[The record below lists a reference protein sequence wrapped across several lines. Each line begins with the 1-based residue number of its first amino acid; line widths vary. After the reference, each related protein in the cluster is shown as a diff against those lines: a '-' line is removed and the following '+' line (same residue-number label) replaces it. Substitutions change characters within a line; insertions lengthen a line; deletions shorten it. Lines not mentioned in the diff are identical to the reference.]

1 MPYTL
6 ATIPDWV
13 KKMPKRAQEI
23 WVNAFNA
30 AVKQYD
36 DEETAFKIAIAA
48 VKNKYKQNE
57 RGEWIL
63 KEIEEAEWDV
73 KYIND
78 LPDDCFAVILP
89 DGEKDEEGK
98 TVPRT
103 LRYFPYK
110 NADGEIDLPHLRN
123 ALARLP
129 QAKIPEEYRRKAE
142 QVLKAAAK
150 KMKVGEYAEE
160 LEDKELFEALSI
172 DEGSKRAK
180 VVILNSGWSKNKRF
194 YSPEVLNEAVLL
206 FEGAK
211 CYLDHEDVKGIVN
224 RSVRELAGFYE
235 NVYFTNN
242 RLEGDLQFLDTEAG
256 KIGLALAQESI
267 KHNKPLAG
275 LSLKGLGKLR
285 KTEEGHIVEELKKV
299 NSVDI
304 VSEPAAGGE
313 FIKLYESIMEDDEM
327 KDLTIEK
334 LKTERP
340 DLVQEI
346 VDEVEERVY
355 GKKTEVDKQ
364 LKEIKEQNEKLAK
377 EISEWKTYGQIKETE
392 TILEKELSKSELPDI
407 AKDRIRK
414 LFEGKVA
421 KIEDILESIKT
432 EKEYIAKIA
441 GEKQVN
447 VGNSGKSE
455 VEEQNKEKYEAKLRE
470 VYEAMGYS
478 VSEIDE
484 LLKIKRGK

>member
-6 ATIPDWV
+6 LTIPDWV
-13 KKMPKRAQEI
+13 KKMPKGAQEI

-30 AVKQYD
+30 AMEQYD
-36 DEETAFKIAIAA
+36 DEETAFKVAIAA

-63 KEIEEAEWDV
+63 KE
-73 KYIND
+73 K
-78 LPDDCFAVILP
+78 
-89 DGEKDEEGK
+89 
-98 TVPRT
+98 
-103 LRYFPYK
+103 
-110 NADGEIDLPHLRN
+110 
-123 ALARLP
+123 
-129 QAKIPEEYRRKAE
+129 
-142 QVLKAAAK
+142 VLKAAAK

-160 LEDKELFEALSI
+160 VEDKELFEALTV
-172 DEGSKRAK
+172 DTDTNRAR
-180 VVILNSGWSKNKRF
+180 VILLKSGWSKNKRF
-194 YSPEVLNEAVLL
+194 YSPDVLGEAVSL

-211 CYLDHEDVKGIVN
+211 CYLDHEDVKGISN

-235 NVYFTNN
+235 NVAFINN

-285 KTEEGHIVEELKKV
+285 KTEEGYIVEELQKV

-346 VDEVEERVY
+346 TDEVEERVY

-407 AKDRIRK
+407 AKDRVRK
-414 LFEGKVA
+414 LFEGKIA
-421 KIEDILESIKT
+421 KVEDILESIKT

-441 GEKQVN
+441 GEKPVN
-447 VGNSGKSE
+447 VGNGGKE
-455 VEEQNKEKYEAKLRE
+455 DNKELYADKQRKLL
-470 VYEAMGYS
+470 EAMGYS
-478 VSEIDE
+478 KDE
-484 LLKIKRGK
+484 VNKIMETKR